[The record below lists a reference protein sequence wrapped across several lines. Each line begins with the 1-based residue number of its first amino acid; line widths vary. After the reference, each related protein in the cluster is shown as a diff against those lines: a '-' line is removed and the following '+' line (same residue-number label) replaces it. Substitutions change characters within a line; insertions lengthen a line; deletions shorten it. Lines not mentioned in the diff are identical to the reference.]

1 MTMLKVYENKDFI
14 ILGEGGKHKDS
25 FILFNK
31 RKGFENG
38 HTHIRNYGTAKWV
51 MELYQQR
58 KIPLQLKSTYLL
70 QSLIRIS
77 DDEDYSSRIQKL
89 IEVRQ
94 NKSPKHYINVQKGV
108 AKKKPRMKMR

>member
-1 MTMLKVYENKDFI
+1 MLKVYENKDFI
-14 ILGEGGKHKDS
+14 ILGEGGKQKDS
-25 FILFNK
+25 FVLYNK
-31 RKGFENG
+31 HKVFKDG

-58 KIPLQLKSTYLL
+58 KIPYKLKSLYLL
-70 QSLIRIS
+70 QSLVRIS
-77 DDEDYSSRIQKL
+77 ADEEYSSKVQNL

-108 AKKKPRMKMR
+108 VKKKTRIEKR

>member
-1 MTMLKVYENKDFI
+1 MPMLKVYENKDFI
-14 ILGEGGKHKDS
+14 ILGDGGKHDS
-25 FILFNK
+25 AYVLYNK
-31 RKGFENG
+31 RKEFADG

-51 MELYQQR
+51 MELYQHK
-58 KIPLQLKSTYLL
+58 KIPYKLKSVYLL

-77 DDEDYSSRIQKL
+77 TDEEYTAKIQRL

-108 AKKKPRMKMR
+108 VKKKTKIEKR